1 MPSDNGWNEWSKYV
15 LSELKR
21 LNDNYEE
28 LGKDIRRLEV
38 SLASF
43 RGRTVGWCAGV
54 AFLISIIGILVRLG
68 VG

>member
-1 MPSDNGWNEWSKYV
+1 MPSDTGWNEWSKHV

-21 LNDNYEE
+21 LNGNYEE
-28 LGKDIRRLEV
+28 LRKDLKQLEV

-43 RGRTVGWCAGV
+43 KGRTIGWCAGV
-54 AFLISIIGILVRLG
+54 AFVISAVGFLIRLG